1 MENKEIY
8 DDKFDDVVKALKK
21 AYEDGTLNE
30 AIDAVFD
37 IIFEDVIDI
46 RQNHLG
52 TFAEFKNVDEFDRP
66 PLPDDVISRSS
77 CAWSTC
83 DIQEAIRRAR
93 EYEDKSKRRG
103 HGARSRNT
111 RRPQ

>member
-1 MENKEIY
+1 MTSEEKQV
-8 DDKFDDVVKALKK
+8 KFDEIVEVLKK

-30 AIDAVFD
+30 AIDAAFD
-37 IIFEDVIDI
+37 IIFEDVIDVH
-46 RQNHLG
+46 QNHLG
-52 TFAEFKNVDEFDRP
+52 TFAEFKHIDEFDAP
-66 PLPDDVISRSS
+66 PLPDDVINRSS

-83 DIQEAIRRAR
+83 DIQEAIRRAK

>member
-1 MENKEIY
+1 MTSEERQE
-8 DDKFDDVVKALKK
+8 KFDKIVKVLKE
-21 AYEDGTLNE
+21 AYEDRTLNE
-30 AIDAVFD
+30 AIDAAFD
-37 IIFEDVIDI
+37 MISEDLAELRHD
-46 RQNHLG
+46 HLG
-52 TFAEFKNVDEFDRP
+52 TFAEFKSIDEFNRP

-83 DIQEAIRRAR
+83 DIQEAIRRAK

>member
-1 MENKEIY
+1 MTSEEKQ
-8 DDKFDDVVKALKK
+8 DKFDNVVEVLQK

-37 IIFEDVIDI
+37 IIFGDLAEVH
-46 RQNHLG
+46 QNHLG
-52 TFAEFKNVDEFDRP
+52 TFAEFKHIDEFDAP
-66 PLPDDVISRSS
+66 PLPDDVINRSS

-83 DIQEAIRRAR
+83 DIQEAIRRAK